1 MKSLAHIIHLTI
13 KEEQEIQKEKDLK
26 TLADF
31 QTNLLLVAQFSQSP
45 DCDITREIRRGLAEE
60 LKDIKLPEIES
71 LKLILKAKQKNR
83 TKIVLTAFK
92 NL

>member
-31 QTNLLLVAQFSQSP
+31 QTNLLLVAQFSNSP

-92 NL
+92 TL

>member
-1 MKSLAHIIHLTI
+1 MKSLSHTIHTSLVEQRALQH
-13 KEEQEIQKEKDLK
+13 KEDLLK
-26 TLADF
+26 VANF
-31 QTNLLLVAQFSQSP
+31 QSNLLLIAQFSQSP

-92 NL
+92 TL